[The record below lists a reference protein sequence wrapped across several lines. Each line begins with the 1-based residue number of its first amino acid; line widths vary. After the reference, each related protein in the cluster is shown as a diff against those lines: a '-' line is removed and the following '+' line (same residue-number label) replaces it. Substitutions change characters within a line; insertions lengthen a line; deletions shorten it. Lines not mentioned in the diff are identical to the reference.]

1 MTVTT
6 YALLALAAVTTLLCV
21 AFALPDPPAES
32 HPFVTD
38 PFELADEHV
47 GRHEAPGGE
56 TTDLRAHA
64 YRLPLDQDL

>member
-1 MTVTT
+1 MTVATWF
-6 YALLALAAVTTLLCV
+6 LLALAIATALLCV
-21 AFALPDPPAES
+21 AFALPAREPDE

-56 TTDLRAHA
+56 TTDLRAHT
-64 YRLPLDQDL
+64 YRLPLD